1 MLSDRTAWL
10 RRPRL
15 IEKPRV
21 GHVGCDRREPAA
33 DLLQTVLRRARR
45 GDLQAT
51 ALIFSRVWPI
61 RKVRVRFDLP
71 SLDRAVDL
79 PHALAAV
86 VAAVSKGLLSPD
98 EAAAVATVLNA
109 QSAAIEL
116 VEIEQRLRGLTTM
129 NCGHTLRTVWS
140 DMRRGTMSW
149 P

>member
-1 MLSDRTAWL
+1 M
-10 RRPRL
+10 
-15 IEKPRV
+15 
-21 GHVGCDRREPAA
+21 
-33 DLLQTVLRRARR
+33 
-45 GDLQAT
+45 
-51 ALIFSRVWPI
+51 
-61 RKVRVRFDLP
+61 RFDLP